1 MTITVNGVSKQLNLG
16 CHSYLSVSKLLL
28 LLGIATDSTLAVQ
41 INKQLVTY
49 HDYAERLVKSS
60 DRIQITT

>member
-41 INKQLVTY
+41 INKQLVT
-49 HDYAERLVKSS
+49 
-60 DRIQITT
+60 